1 MKPATSLMLGLA
13 LGSAL
18 IGSSVA
24 WADGGDRC
32 AGKTHQMS
40 YHQGGHRH
48 GGFAPHLFKHLLKN
62 REELRLT
69 DEQVAK
75 LRTIALDA
83 DRARIRAEADVMVSE
98 RELRSMMWDD
108 TTQLPAIEAK
118 IKEGEAY
125 KAAARIIGIKA
136 ARELIGV
143 LTPEQQAKQKTLWKQ
158 YRHHRHQGAEADQP
172 PSLSSGI
179 GGGTGASVVEESAP
193 MGGPSAG

>member
-1 MKPATSLMLGLA
+1 MLGLA
-13 LGSAL
+13 LGSVL
-18 IGSSVA
+18 IGSSAA
-24 WADGGDRC
+24 WADGGGRC

-48 GGFAPHLFKHLLKN
+48 GGFTTHLLKHLLKN
-62 REELRLT
+62 KEELRLT

-75 LRTIALDA
+75 VRTIALDA

-98 RELRSMMWDD
+98 RELRSMMWED

-125 KAAARIIGIKA
+125 KATARIIGIKA

-143 LTPEQQAKQKTLWKQ
+143 LTPEQQAKQKTLWEQ
-158 YRHHRHQGAEADQP
+158 YRHHRHQGAQADQH
-172 PSLSSGI
+172 PSVSSGT
-179 GGGTGASVVEESAP
+179 GSGMGASVVEESEP
-193 MGGPSAG
+193 LGGPSAG